1 LILGITFKE
10 DCPDIRNSKVI
21 DIYRELKQFNMNV
34 DVYDPH
40 ADKNEVNEEY
50 GINLV
55 DTISEKYDAVILAVS
70 HKEFLK
76 FDIRSICSSSDSI
89 IYDIKSFLDR
99 SIVDARL

>member
-21 DIYRELKQFNMNV
+21 DIYRELQQFNMNV

-40 ADKNEVNEEY
+40 ADKHEVKEEY
-50 GINLV
+50 GVDLV
-55 DTISEKYDAVILAVS
+55 ETISGKYDAIILAVS
-70 HKEFLK
+70 HKEFLEL
-76 FDIRSICSSSDSI
+76 DIRSICANSDSI